1 MSQHFKPV
9 DRDTSFFLPPSV
21 QDWLPEGHLAR
32 FVVDVVQKINTRS
45 LENAYAGRG
54 SQAYH
59 PDMLL
64 ALLFYGYAN
73 GIFSSRKLELAT
85 YESIAVRFICA
96 NTHPDHDTIAHFRK
110 RFFNDLTSLFV
121 QILQL
126 AHELGLL
133 KLGRISLDGTK
144 VKANASKHKAMSW
157 KRANQLEKQ
166 IKREVNELLRRA
178 EAADNS
184 DESENLDIP
193 EELKLRQDR
202 LQAIE
207 VAKEKI
213 KVRAHERY
221 KLEKAEYDERMKAR
235 QEKQQRTG
243 KKPGG
248 KPPAPPE
255 DKPQD
260 KDQVNFTDEESRI
273 MPTSGGGFDQTYN
286 AQIAVDMDSY
296 LIVHNH
302 LTQHTND
309 KQEIKPFLKAVQQL
323 PQELGKI
330 EDMAADA
337 GYFSNDN
344 VESCYGALVRPSIS
358 HRRDIHNQ
366 TLEERFDEP
375 DLLPGLNPLATMMN
389 RMKTKEG
396 KAFYAKRK
404 STVETVIGI
413 IKAILGF
420 RQFSVRGLNKTIGEW
435 NLVCIAF
442 NIKRLHALTA

>member
-1 MSQHFKPV
+1 MSQHFKSV
-9 DRDTSFFLPPSV
+9 DRETSYFLPPSV
-21 QDWLPEGHLAR
+21 QEWLPENHLAR
-32 FVVDVVQKINTRS
+32 FIVDVIQKLNTRS

-85 YESIAVRFICA
+85 YESVAVRFICA
-96 NTHPDHDTIAHFRK
+96 NTHPDHDTIAHFRQ
-110 RFFNDLTSLFV
+110 RFLNDLKPLFV

-133 KLGRISLDGTK
+133 KLGKISLDGTK
-144 VKANASKHKAMSW
+144 IKANASKHKAMSW

-166 IKREVNELLRRA
+166 LKREVNELLRRA

-184 DESENLDIP
+184 AETENLDIP

-202 LQAIE
+202 LRAIE
-207 VAKEKI
+207 AAKEKI
-213 KVRAHERY
+213 KARAHERY
-221 KLEKAEYDERMKAR
+221 EQEKSDYDEKLQSRR
-235 QEKQQRTG
+235 EKQQRTG
-243 KKPGG
+243 RKPGG
-248 KPPAPPE
+248 KPPAPPVDE
-255 DKPQD
+255 PQD
-260 KDQVNFTDEESRI
+260 KDQVNFTDEDSRI
-273 MPTSGGGFDQTYN
+273 MPTSGGSFDQTYN
-286 AQIAVDMDSY
+286 AQVAVDMDSH

-309 KQEIKPFLKAVQQL
+309 KQEVKPLLKSVRQL
-323 PQELGKI
+323 PPALGRI
-330 EDMAADA
+330 EDLAADA
-337 GYFSNDN
+337 GYFSQGN
-344 VESCYGALVRPSIS
+344 VESCYDAQIRPSIS
-358 HRRDIHNQ
+358 HRRGTHSQ
-366 TLEERFDEP
+366 SLEERLDEP
-375 DLLPGLNPLATMMN
+375 DLLPGLSTLATMIN

-420 RQFSVRGLNKTIGEW
+420 RQFSVRGLDNVGGEW
-435 NLVCIAF
+435 DLVCIAF

>member
-9 DRDTSFFLPPSV
+9 DRDTSFILPPSV

-54 SQAYH
+54 SKAYH

-64 ALLFYGYAN
+64 ALLFYGYAT
-73 GIFSSRKLELAT
+73 GTFSSRKLELAT

-96 NTHPDHDTIAHFRK
+96 NTHPDHDTIAYFRQ
-110 RFFNDLTSLFV
+110 RFLNDLKPLFI

-133 KLGRISLDGTK
+133 KVGKISLDGTK
-144 VKANASKHKAMSW
+144 IKANASKHKAMSW

-166 IKREVNELLRRA
+166 LKREVNELLRRA

-207 VAKEKI
+207 AAKEKI
-213 KVRAHERY
+213 KARAHERY
-221 KLEKAEYDERMKAR
+221 ELEKAEYDEKVKAR
-235 QEKQQRTG
+235 REKQQHTG

-248 KPPAPPE
+248 KPPAPPLDE
-255 DKPQD
+255 PQD

-273 MPTSGGGFDQTYN
+273 MPTPGGSFDQNYN

-302 LTQHTND
+302 LTQHAND
-309 KQEIKPFLKAVQQL
+309 KQEVKPFLEAVQQL
-323 PQELGKI
+323 PRDLGRV
-330 EDMAADA
+330 EDIVADA

-344 VESCYGALVRPSIS
+344 VESCYNEIVRPSIS
-358 HRRDIHNQ
+358 HRRNAHNQ
-366 TLEERFDEP
+366 ALEDRFDEP
-375 DLLPGLNPLATMMN
+375 DLSPGLNALTTMMN
-389 RMKTKEG
+389 RMQTKEG
-396 KAFYAKRK
+396 KAFYARRK

-420 RQFSVRGLNKTIGEW
+420 RQFSVRGLNNTSGEW
-435 NLVCIAF
+435 DLVCIAF
-442 NIKRLHALTA
+442 NIKRLHALIA

>member
-1 MSQHFKPV
+1 MAQNFKTY
-9 DRDTSFFLPPSV
+9 DRDTPFLLPPSV

-54 SQAYH
+54 SKAYH

-64 ALLFYGYAN
+64 ALLFYGYAT
-73 GIFSSRKLELAT
+73 GKFSSRKLELAT
-85 YESIAVRFICA
+85 YESVAVRFICA
-96 NTHPDHDTIAHFRK
+96 NTHPDHDTISYFRK
-110 RFFNDLTSLFV
+110 RVFNDLTPLFV

-133 KLGRISLDGTK
+133 KLGEISLDGTK

-166 IKREVNELLRRA
+166 LKREVNELMRRA

-184 DESENLDIP
+184 DKSEHLDIP

-213 KVRAHERY
+213 KARAHERY
-221 KLEKAEYDERMKAR
+221 KLEKAEYDEKIKAR

-248 KPPAPPE
+248 KPPPQPMDE
-255 DKPQD
+255 PQD
-260 KDQVNFTDEESRI
+260 KDQINFTDEESRI

-309 KQEIKPFLKAVQQL
+309 KQEIKPFLKAAQQL
-323 PQELGKI
+323 PQELGRI
-330 EDMAADA
+330 EDLAADA

-344 VESCYGALVRPSIS
+344 VESCYKEIVRPSIS
-358 HRRDIHNQ
+358 HRRNAHHKA
-366 TLEERFDEP
+366 LEDRFDEP
-375 DLLPGLNPLATMMN
+375 DLSPGLNALTTMMN
-389 RMKTKEG
+389 RMQTKEG
-396 KAFYAKRK
+396 KAFYARRK

-420 RQFSVRGLNKTIGEW
+420 RQFSVRGLSNTSGEW
-435 NLVCIAF
+435 DLVCIAF

>member
-54 SQAYH
+54 SKAYH

-64 ALLFYGYAN
+64 ALLFYGYAT
-73 GIFSSRKLELAT
+73 GTFSSRKLELAT
-85 YESIAVRFICA
+85 YESVAIRFICA

-110 RFFNDLTSLFV
+110 RFFNDLTPLFV

-133 KLGRISLDGTK
+133 KLGKISLDGTK
-144 VKANASKHKAMSW
+144 VKANASKHKSMSW

-166 IKREVNELLRRA
+166 LKREVNELMRRA

-213 KVRAHERY
+213 KARAHERY
-221 KLEKAEYDERMKAR
+221 ELEKAEYDEKMKAR
-235 QEKQQRTG
+235 QEKRQHTG

-286 AQIAVDMDSY
+286 AQVAVDMDSY

-309 KQEIKPFLKAVQQL
+309 KQEVKPFLKAALQL
-323 PQELGKI
+323 PQGLGKI

-344 VESCYGALVRPSIS
+344 VESCYDALVRPSIS
-358 HRRDIHNQ
+358 HSRVIHNQ
-366 TLEERFDEP
+366 TLKERFDEP

-389 RMKTKEG
+389 RMQTKEG

-420 RQFSVRGLNKTIGEW
+420 RQFSVRGLSKTSGEW

-442 NIKRLHALTA
+442 NIKRLHALIA